1 MRGSRRN
8 VIYKLADDVYIE
20 WVSSVDGPGYAY
32 TRAEIEEMFA
42 DEITEAEQALEL
54 ARGALE
60 RLDANNH
67 TMTYR
72 GPETPE
78 SLVAFNRTGP
88 KGGAIKFATMLELA
102 SRSIRERQAAE

>member
-8 VIYKLADDVYIE
+8 VIYKLADDVYVE
-20 WVSSVDGPGYAY
+20 WVNAADGPGYAY

-42 DEITEAEQALEL
+42 DEIAEAEQALDVARSAL
-54 ARGALE
+54 A

-78 SLVAFNRTGP
+78 RLVAFNRMGP
-88 KGGAIKFATMLELA
+88 KGGSIKFATMLELA
-102 SRSIRERQAAE
+102 SRSIREREAAE